1 MQKVLQEIAE
11 KALQHHIVIATA
23 ESCTG
28 GWIAQQLT
36 ELSGSSAW
44 FDRGFVTYSNEA
56 KQQMLGV
63 SAHTLE
69 QHGAVSEAVV
79 REMAEGALANSS
91 ANLAIAVSGIAG
103 PTGGTA
109 EKPVGLVW
117 MAWAIKEGRVD
128 AESQIFTGD
137 RAEVRRQAVDYV
149 LRGIA
154 ARIS

>member
-1 MQKVLQEIAE
+1 MQKTLQEIAE
-11 KALQHHIVIATA
+11 KALQQHIVMTTA

-63 SAHTLE
+63 SAQTLE

-79 REMAEGALANSS
+79 REMVEGALTHSS

-103 PTGGTA
+103 PTGGTE

-117 MAWAIKEGRVD
+117 MAWAFKGGRVD
-128 AESQIFTGD
+128 AESRVFAGRRT
-137 RAEVRRQAVDYV
+137 EVRHQAVEHV

-154 ARIS
+154 SRIS